1 MTRALIVASLLV
13 MTASACVTAQVRTA
27 AASTL
32 ECPEGQVKL
41 EQKRER
47 TWWVTGCGRGAVCE
61 KPEVSDAEVV
71 CAGGG
76 GLTPEGMP

>member
-1 MTRALIVASLLV
+1 MSRGLIVASLLGLA
-13 MTASACVTAQVRTA
+13 ASACVTAQVKRA

-32 ECPEGQVKL
+32 ECPEGQLAL

-61 KPEVSDAEVV
+61 KPDVADSEVV

-76 GLTPEGMP
+76 GLTPVDTP